1 MKEAQLQMK
10 HCWWNA
16 EAEAEMEETIRYP
29 SNFPYI
35 AISSSCKCNWR
46 RWQGRIE
53 HEWNRE
59 VRVRELCKKRG
70 IELWNSED
78 GNGHNFVSLPTVTV
92 CANYSSCMH
101 ACSQPELT
109 DVHSRSAS
117 LSLRA
122 IRSKCECTRECIFA
136 FRSSQLKRVLLAEK
150 YAPHARFVPV
160 IKLAIWKR
168 IDRQI
173 AAIVDISSINKVSEQ
188 YVYTAKSHC
197 TTDSIWILKLSLLKF
212 RFIVQRYSVLG
223 I

>member
-16 EAEAEMEETIRYP
+16 EAETETEETIRYP
-29 SNFPYI
+29 SNFLYI
-35 AISSSCKCNWR
+35 AISNSCKCNWR

-109 DVHSRSAS
+109 DVHSRSCAVF
-117 LSLRA
+117 
-122 IRSKCECTRECIFA
+122 TRNTIEV
-136 FRSSQLKRVLLAEK
+136 RM
-150 YAPHARFVPV
+150 HARMYICFSF
-160 IKLAIWKR
+160 
-168 IDRQI
+168 
-173 AAIVDISSINKVSEQ
+173 SSGWNAFFLRKNMLPMLDLFQS
-188 YVYTAKSHC
+188 
-197 TTDSIWILKLSLLKF
+197 
-212 RFIVQRYSVLG
+212 
-223 I
+223 